1 MKCNLKRECPASH
14 LRAEGPSQASLN
26 DESIP
31 KLLALHVALLEEL
44 RARGVLLSE
53 NNPTGDFA
61 EYLFCAAYGWAQ
73 ASNSEKGFDAI
84 GNDGNQVKGRRITI
98 RNSSRQLSAI
108 RDLDG
113 FDTLAAVLFDDLYR
127 VVRAAMVDGRS
138 APPGSRHGSR
148 VL

>member
-1 MKCNLKRECPASH
+1 MTSSPIGDGAPASWP
-14 LRAEGPSQASLN
+14 PSTVTT
-26 DESIP
+26 
-31 KLLALHVALLEEL
+31 VA
-44 RARGVLLSE
+44 AVCS
-53 NNPTGDFA
+53 GDFA

-113 FDTLAAVLFDDLYR
+113 FDTFAAVLFDDLYR
-127 VVRAAMVDGRS
+127 VVRAAMIDGRR